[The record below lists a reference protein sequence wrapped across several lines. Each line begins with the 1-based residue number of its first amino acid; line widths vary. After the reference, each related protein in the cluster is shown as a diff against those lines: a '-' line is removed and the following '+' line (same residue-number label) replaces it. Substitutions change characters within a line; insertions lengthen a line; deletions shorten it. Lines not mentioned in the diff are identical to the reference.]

1 MKLEG
6 KLFSANLMTH
16 VVTVERPENDDPWV
30 KQLERA
36 LIEVC
41 HSLEAPIPL
50 WLQKN
55 THEFASFHQTIF
67 FADQFTEKVR
77 FDRLQIR
84 WLG

>member
-6 KLFSANLMTH
+6 RLFTANLLTRE
-16 VVTVERPENDDPWV
+16 VTIERPATAEPWV
-30 KQLERA
+30 KQLEKV
-36 LIEVC
+36 LIDVC
-41 HSLEAPIPL
+41 HNLEAPIPL

-67 FADQFTEKVR
+67 FAEQFTENVR
-77 FDRLQIR
+77 FDRMQIR